1 MKRTIRKI
9 IVGDNYT
16 HNIKYVKGVEY
27 RIGANKCELVDFIS
41 HGEYPDVA
49 PMEIYVNDGKSTF
62 LWKTIKQEPLEV
74 EYDANFS

>member
-1 MKRTIRKI
+1 MQNNIRKI

-27 RIGANKCELVDFIS
+27 RVGQNKCKLTELIS
-41 HGEYPDVA
+41 HGEHPDVA
-49 PMEIYVNDGKSTF
+49 PIDIYVNDGKSTF
-62 LWKTIKQEPLEV
+62 LWKTLKSEPLEV

>member
-16 HNIKYVKGVEY
+16 YNIKYVKGIEY
-27 RIGANKCELVDFIS
+27 RIGQNRCTLTDFIS
-41 HGEYPDVA
+41 HGEHPNVA
-49 PMEIYVNDGKSTF
+49 PIDIYVNDGKSSF
-62 LWKTIKQEPLEV
+62 LWKTIKPEPLEI